1 MPRNRVTAEKIE
13 RFFINYKGRHRR
25 STDTIQTAYDV
36 VFVVDASNSIRKRDF
51 YRGVKALQRLI
62 EKARPNTH
70 FAAITFSDKAEVTF
84 DFTDPETAKY
94 NMDQRIRF
102 IGHKTNTQEAL
113 KKCRTDLFMNKNSNV
128 RPHAAKRVLL
138 LTDGSSNMH
147 VHLTLYRA
155 FQLKMMGVEIFVI
168 GIGSYMPGIQ
178 ELVAIASSTDKHL
191 YRVRNT
197 MSLLDIVRLIPAW
210 KYIQLAQR
218 PWVVERY
225 KARQDT

>member
-1 MPRNRVTAEKIE
+1 MTAKKLE
-13 RFFINYKGRHRR
+13 RYFLDHDKGYRHRR
-25 STDTIQTAYDV
+25 SATPSFYDV
-36 VFVVDASNSIRKRDF
+36 IFVVDASNSIRKRDF
-51 YRGVKALQRLI
+51 NRGVKALRQVI
-62 EKARPNTH
+62 DKARPNTH
-70 FAAITFSDKAEVTF
+70 FAAITFSDKAEVAF
-84 DFTDPETAKY
+84 DFTDPKTAKHNLY
-94 NMDQRIRF
+94 HKISF

-113 KKCRTDLFMNKNSNV
+113 KKCRTDLFTNKNSNV

-168 GIGSYMPGIQ
+168 AIGSYMPGIQ

-225 KARQDT
+225 KIDYENQNV